1 MRQLT
6 DRENEILERTLRE
19 TLKERADALKTGPED
34 AERMCRAVNQ
44 RIEEEGSM
52 RRRWNISKTAAVTAA
67 ICIIGA
73 MTAVAAGKGSKT
85 FVQIHKSGRPTLF
98 YSFPSHDDEFTQY
111 SQLTAAEN
119 EIGFDVKAPETFS
132 NGYRFVSGVPVYS
145 QGQDESGNVVQE
157 QQDLSLTY
165 SKEGQKDL
173 YLDVS
178 KSPLMDEESAWDQ
191 TEEHGGIT
199 LGYSSN
205 HYRMVPPDYEMT
217 AEEIAQSEAGDLM
230 IAYGS
235 DKITDQTLQSLSW
248 EDNGHLYT
256 LFGFDTGLSP
266 EDFYQMA
273 GEIIDG
279 K

>member
-1 MRQLT
+1 MRKLT

-73 MTAVAAGKGSKT
+73 MTAVAAGKATMS
-85 FVQIHKSGRPTLF
+85 
-98 YSFPSHDDEFTQY
+98 YSFSSHDDEFTQY

-145 QGQDESGNVVQE
+145 QGQDESG
-157 QQDLSLTY
+157 
-165 SKEGQKDL
+165 KEGQKDL

>member
-73 MTAVAAGKGSKT
+73 MTAVAAGKATMS
-85 FVQIHKSGRPTLF
+85 
-98 YSFPSHDDEFTQY
+98 YSFSSHDDEFTQY